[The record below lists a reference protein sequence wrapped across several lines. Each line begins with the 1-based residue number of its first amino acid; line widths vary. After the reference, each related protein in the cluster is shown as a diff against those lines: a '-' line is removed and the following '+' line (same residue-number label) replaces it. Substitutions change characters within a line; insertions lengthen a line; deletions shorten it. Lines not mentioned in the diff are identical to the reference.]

1 MTDFLNSKFDE
12 IEVSDAANELR
23 LFSSKLFKIIGIRF
37 EDTSEVERQVISAFC
52 FGALN
57 AIVQKGNFNQPQ
69 AHALI
74 IALLINEFKYS
85 EKQAVDYAEDLI
97 KATSKDYHPVMNA
110 IIHRGVDGYFQYV
123 KDMLDDLKNN
133 LLDVINTVN
142 KKA

>member
-85 EKQAVDYAEDLI
+85 EKQAVDFAEDLI

-123 KDMLDDLKNN
+123 EDMLDDLKNN